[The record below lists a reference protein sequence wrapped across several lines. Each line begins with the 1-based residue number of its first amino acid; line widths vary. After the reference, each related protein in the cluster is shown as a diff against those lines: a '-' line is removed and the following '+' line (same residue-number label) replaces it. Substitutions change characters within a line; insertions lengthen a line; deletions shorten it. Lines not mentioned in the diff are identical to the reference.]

1 MGMEK
6 EEGEGED
13 ERMGEGREEK
23 EDEEGKKKGLEDS
36 WTKPPFSGS

>member
-23 EDEEGKKKGLEDS
+23 DDEEGGKKGLEDS
-36 WTKPPFSGS
+36 RTKPPFSGS